1 MRTCDGDLPNEDC
14 GLESVMSRI
23 SAHHSPGCGN
33 EGKCS
38 RPMWQLGMQ
47 CFCDRPAWGEQ
58 YERGSRH
65 GPHYDAP
72 GTQGQYGNYRPYV
85 PAFAC
90 DLHGGPNVD
99 AIRFVRDGNMWCAF
113 MPGFE
118 NLAESVAGF
127 GETQNAAEA
136 DLRANEAKDVSNA

>member
-1 MRTCDGDLPNEDC
+1 
-14 GLESVMSRI
+14 MSRT

-38 RPMWQLGMQ
+38 RPMHDGFGE

-58 YERGSRH
+58 YSEREPSRGQSGKH
-65 GPHYDAP
+65 APPHWATRDRNGYYPSHLAHLAP
-72 GTQGQYGNYRPYV
+72 PYV

-90 DLHGGPNVD
+90 DHHGGPKAD
-99 AIRFVRDGNMWCAF
+99 QIRFVRDGNMCCAF

-118 NLAESVAGF
+118 NLQESAAGF
-127 GETQNAAEA
+127 GETQDEAEA
-136 DLRANEAKDVSNA
+136 DLARHPRQHGDAATRF